1 MPDHDDSANKESL
14 TKEAIGTVVEMLLK
28 DEEFKKSLGR
38 RTSYLILATL
48 AIAVAEFM
56 VGLPLITLTSSPVIA
71 VIITFLIIQ
80 VEDWLQSGKPKTTFY
95 LCPNEQKFIRISRS
109 SEPRYRKVLGCI
121 DCGAPLIKKCQQG
134 KHPIVSL
141 DLEGPE
147 GQPPN
152 IDSFCPL
159 CDPSLP
165 EEDRAYLPKDYRVD
179 RQETEPSTPEGS
191 RKLRVRR

>member
-1 MPDHDDSANKESL
+1 MPDHDDSPNKESL

-48 AIAVAEFM
+48 AIAAAEFM
-56 VGLPLITLTSSPVIA
+56 VGLPLITLTSSPVAA

-80 VEDWLQSGKPKTTFY
+80 VEDWLQSRKPKTTFY

-121 DCGAPLIKKCQQG
+121 DCGAPLIKKCQRG
-134 KHPIVSL
+134 KHPIVSPDL
-141 DLEGPE
+141 DRPE
-147 GQPPN
+147 GQPPK

-179 RQETEPSTPEGS
+179 RQETEPSAPAGS
-191 RKLRVRR
+191 RKLRFRR